1 MDKMKVAFICVH
13 NPCRS
18 QIAAARH
25 QAALLFLPM
34 KKSAL
39 DQIFIF
45 FSDLL
50 TSSPGL
56 MGRGF
61 RDYHPS
67 GSKPVRPHEY
77 FPSIIYAR
85 DVGIL

>member
-1 MDKMKVAFICVH
+1 MMI
-13 NPCRS
+13 
-18 QIAAARH
+18 ARH

-67 GSKPVRPHEY
+67 AT
-77 FPSIIYAR
+77 SI
-85 DVGIL
+85 